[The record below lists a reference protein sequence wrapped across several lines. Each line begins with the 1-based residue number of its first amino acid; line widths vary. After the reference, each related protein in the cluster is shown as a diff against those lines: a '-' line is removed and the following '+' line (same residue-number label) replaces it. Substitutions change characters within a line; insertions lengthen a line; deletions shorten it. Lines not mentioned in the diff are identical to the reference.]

1 MLDFGEYDKTQTQH
15 IFYILHIFIVNCS
28 LASCLLLPFPH
39 SYPSRLGKHF
49 RHMFSSDSLSFCCV
63 VVSRLW
69 PIWPKE
75 SNLKIL
81 SGQGHTSRRCPG
93 QIWASK
99 MPFGPLSICILTRF
113 WISDVCIHSA
123 FLVFD
128 GFCAGWNRNR
138 KAEFFIR
145 L

>member
-1 MLDFGEYDKTQTQH
+1 MLDFGEYDKTQTQLDTT
-15 IFYILHIFIVNCS
+15 YILHFTDIVNCS

-39 SYPSRLGKHF
+39 SYPFRLGSHF
-49 RHMFSSDSLSFCCV
+49 RHRFSSDSLSFCCV

-81 SGQGHTSRRCPG
+81 AGQGHTSRRCPG
-93 QIWASK
+93 GQIWAFK
-99 MPFGPLSICILTRF
+99 TPFGPLSICILTRF

-123 FLVFD
+123 FLVFVLD
-128 GFCAGWNRNR
+128 GIETAKLN
-138 KAEFFIR
+138 FIR